1 MVIIMAMKFRKSF
14 KVAPGV
20 KVTLGRR
27 SASVSVGPKGFKH
40 SINTRGEVH
49 RTTSIPGTGLYDRQR
64 IGTIG
69 GNTHTSGG
77 QSPTPPANNPLVVTD
92 EQLRTMSPGKK
103 KVYRILCYVAS
114 VIFILCGLIFFAGDI
129 GFMGVVC
136 LILGVLCIP
145 ISRRYKDTSQN
156 IM

>member
-1 MVIIMAMKFRKSF
+1 MAMKFRKSI

-64 IGTIG
+64 VGTIG
-69 GNTHTSGG
+69 GDNHTGGG
-77 QSPTPPANNPLVVTD
+77 QSPTPLVVTD
-92 EQLRTMSPGKK
+92 EQLTDMSPAPKK
-103 KVYRILCYVAS
+103 MYRITCYVGIVICLLAS
-114 VIFILCGLIFFAGDI
+114 LLFFATDI
-129 GFMGVVC
+129 NFLGIIFLLVG
-136 LILGVLCIP
+136 ILLFP
-145 ISRRYKDTSQN
+145 MSRRYKDTN
-156 IM
+156 M

>member
-1 MVIIMAMKFRKSF
+1 MAMKFRKSI

-40 SINTRGEVH
+40 SVNTRGEVH

-69 GNTHTSGG
+69 GNSHTAE
-77 QSPTPPANNPLVVTD
+77 QTPAAPENNPLIITD
-92 EQLRTMSPGKK
+92 EQLASMSPGKK
-103 KVYRILCYVAS
+103 RCTAS
-114 VIFILCGLIFFAGDI
+114 HAMWASLYAYSLAYCSSLPTSIFWALFFSSSGY
-129 GFMGVVC
+129 C
-136 LILGVLCIP
+136 L
-145 ISRRYKDTSQN
+145 SQ
-156 IM
+156 